1 MNIEVLKAAIFDANC
16 YVLWAGD
23 GPGALI
29 VDPGPGTAEQ
39 IESLLADRGLEVGAV
54 LLTHGHV
61 DHVWDAKQVSGD
73 AVPVYI
79 PEADAYWLSDPLG
92 GLQMR
97 AEALGLGAWEAPA
110 QVERLTSQTFS
121 PVAGLTLRLV
131 PAPGHSPG
139 SSLFLI
145 AVGADQQPLA
155 LSGDVIFAGSVGRT
169 DLPGGDEWVMR
180 ETLRTLS
187 DVLDP
192 ATVLLPGHG
201 EPTRWKEELET
212 NPYVARAKRR
222 ETR

>member
-1 MNIEVLKAAIFDANC
+1 MNIEVLEASIFDANC
-16 YVLWAGD
+16 YVLWADNGVE
-23 GPGALI
+23 ALV
-29 VDPGPGTAEQ
+29 VDPGPGTAQ
-39 IESLLADRGLEVGAV
+39 QVRTLLADKGLEVGAV

-61 DHVWDAKQVSGD
+61 DHVWDAEQVSSGT
-73 AVPVYI
+73 VPVYI
-79 PEADAYWLSDPLG
+79 PEADRYWLNDPLG

-97 AEALGLGAWEAPA
+97 ADALGLGAWEAPA
-110 QVERLTSQTFS
+110 LVEGLGSQTFS
-121 PVAGLTLRLV
+121 PVEGLTLRLV

-139 SSLFLI
+139 SSVFLI
-145 AVGADQQPLA
+145 AVEAGQQPLA
-155 LSGDVIFAGSVGRT
+155 LCGDVIFAGSVGRT

-180 ETLRTLS
+180 ETLRTLA
-187 DVLDP
+187 DILDP

>member
-16 YVLWAGD
+16 YVLWESEGQK
-23 GPGALI
+23 ALI
-29 VDPGPGTAEQ
+29 VDPGPGTADQ
-39 IESLLADRGLEVGAV
+39 VESLLADKGLEVGAV

-61 DHVWDAKQVSGD
+61 DHVWDAKRVSGD

-79 PEADAYWLSDPLG
+79 PQADAYWLSDPLG

-97 AEALGLGAWEAPA
+97 AEALGLGPWEAPSL
-110 QVERLTSQTFS
+110 VEGLTSQTFN
-121 PVAGLTLRLV
+121 PVPGLTLRLV

-222 ETR
+222 TTR